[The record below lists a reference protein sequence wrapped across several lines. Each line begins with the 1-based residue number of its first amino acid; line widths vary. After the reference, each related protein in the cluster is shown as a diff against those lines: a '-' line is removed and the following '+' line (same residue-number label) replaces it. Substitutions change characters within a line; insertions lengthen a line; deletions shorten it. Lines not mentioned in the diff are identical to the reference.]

1 MPFFALLSYILL
13 KLSVIFFRKIFAQS
27 LVIVMVI
34 SIVTI
39 FIYFLGIITEG
50 LGEFKQPV
58 IEYLT
63 LMSNPQN
70 SIQSIM
76 GLGILI
82 SNFLKANILK
92 LLNPFSYL
100 MASTL
105 AGNSTMVTNNIE
117 GGRFI
122 ISIGVLIVWSIIFSI
137 VGGLIA
143 MRKEQI

>member
-1 MPFFALLSYILL
+1 
-13 KLSVIFFRKIFAQS
+13 
-27 LVIVMVI
+27 MVI

-105 AGNSTMVTNNIE
+105 AGNSNMVTNNIE

-122 ISIGVLIVWSIIFSI
+122 ISIGVLLIVWSIIFSI